1 MFRYVVRVWLPDRP
15 GALGQVA
22 SRIGAVRGDVVGI
35 EILERGA
42 GRAVDELIVALPEP
56 DLVDLLVGEIGQVDG
71 VDVEDVRPLSGEPH
85 EPELD
90 ALAAAARIVEADP
103 DSWIETLVAE
113 AGTLLGAD
121 WAVALA
127 GQPLVTIA
135 SSRAAGA
142 AGAAD
147 GTMPDDAWLVAFVEG
162 ARHLPD
168 DIDVGPD
175 DVAWSAIGRSGAVVA
190 IGRQHRPLRWRER
203 RTLTLLARVA
213 DASFG
218 QPAGGSSSAAGAAQ
232 PRERSTAR
240 HQPA

>member
-42 GRAVDELIVALPEP
+42 GRAVDELIVALPES
-56 DLVDLLVGEIGQVDG
+56 DLVDLLVDEIGQVDG

-103 DSWIETLVAE
+103 GSWIETLVAE
-113 AGTLLGAD
+113 AGALLGAD

-135 SSRAAGA
+135 SSR
-142 AGAAD
+142 AAD

-218 QPAGGSSSAAGAAQ
+218 QLAGGSSSAAGAAQ

>member
-42 GRAVDELIVALPEP
+42 GRAVDELIVALPQS
-56 DLVDLLVGEIGQVDG
+56 DLVDLLVDEIGQVDG

-103 DSWIETLVAE
+103 GSWIETLVAE
-113 AGTLLGAD
+113 AGALLGAD

-135 SSRAAGA
+135 SSR
-142 AGAAD
+142 AAD

-218 QPAGGSSSAAGAAQ
+218 QLAGGSSSAAGAAQ

>member
-1 MFRYVVRVWLPDRP
+1 MYRYVVRVWLPDRP

-56 DLVDLLVGEIGQVDG
+56 DLVDLLVDEIGQVDG

-103 DSWIETLVAE
+103 ASWIETLVTE
-113 AGTLLGAD
+113 AGMLLGAD

-127 GQPLVTIA
+127 GQPLATIA
-135 SSRAAGA
+135 SSSAAG
-142 AGAAD
+142 
-147 GTMPDDAWLVAFVEG
+147 GTMPDNAWLVAFVEG

-168 DIDVGPD
+168 DVDVGPD

-213 DASFG
+213 DASFA
-218 QPAGGSSSAAGAAQ
+218 QPAGGSAGDSAGAAQ
-232 PRERSTAR
+232 SRERSTAR
-240 HQPA
+240 RQPA